1 MFLQQI
7 VNGIVVGSVY
17 ALTAMGATLVYGI
30 MRILDISNAGAYA
43 LGAYV
48 SFFFLFQTGNPLVA
62 IGMGVALTASF
73 GFLVQKFLYA
83 PLMGKSPN
91 VSLIAGIGLFIF
103 LQDFLRLVGGPQ
115 ARELNFGAMLP
126 SIQFPGI
133 GLTLYGVWFLILGA
147 TAALLLIL
155 WYLLN
160 RSPVGLAWRATAQDL
175 ETAKAMGINTNRVVA
190 FNFILGYGF
199 AAVAGILVGILYNS
213 IYPMMGDVPAY
224 KMLAVIVLGGLGNPL
239 GTILA
244 ALVIGMA
251 ETLIGGYVGF
261 FLPRDAIAFVVL
273 ILILLWRPQGLLG
286 RRRAS

>member
-1 MFLQQI
+1 MFFQQI

-43 LGAYV
+43 LGAYI
-48 SFFFLFQTGNPLVA
+48 SFFFLLQTGNPLVA
-62 IGMGVALTASF
+62 VVMGVALTAVF
-73 GFLVQKFLYA
+73 GFIVQKFLYA
-83 PLMGKSPN
+83 PLMDKSPN
-91 VSLIAGIGLFIF
+91 VALIAGIGLFIF

-115 ARELNFGAMLP
+115 ARELNFGATLP
-126 SIQFPGI
+126 SVRLPGL
-133 GLTLYGVWFLILGA
+133 GLTLYGTWFLILGA
-147 TAALLLIL
+147 TAILLLVL

-160 RSPVGLAWRATAQDL
+160 RSTVGLAWRATAQDL

-239 GTILA
+239 GTVLA

>member
-1 MFLQQI
+1 MFFQQI

-43 LGAYV
+43 LGAYI
-48 SFFFLFQTGNPLVA
+48 SFFFLLQTGNPLVA
-62 IGMGVALTASF
+62 VVMGVALTAVF
-73 GFLVQKFLYA
+73 GFIVQKFLYA
-83 PLMGKSPN
+83 PLMDKSPN
-91 VSLIAGIGLFIF
+91 VALIAGIGLFIF

-115 ARELNFGAMLP
+115 TRELNFGATLP
-126 SIQFPGI
+126 SVRLPGL
-133 GLTLYGVWFLILGA
+133 GLTLYGTWFLILGA
-147 TAALLLIL
+147 TAILLLVL

-160 RSPVGLAWRATAQDL
+160 RSTVGLAWRATAQDL

-239 GTILA
+239 GTVLA

-286 RRRAS
+286 RRRVS

>member
-1 MFLQQI
+1 M
-7 VNGIVVGSVY
+7 VPSV
-17 ALTAMGATLVYGI
+17 
-30 MRILDISNAGAYA
+30 
-43 LGAYV
+43 
-48 SFFFLFQTGNPLVA
+48 
-62 IGMGVALTASF
+62 
-73 GFLVQKFLYA
+73 
-83 PLMGKSPN
+83 
-91 VSLIAGIGLFIF
+91 
-103 LQDFLRLVGGPQ
+103 
-115 ARELNFGAMLP
+115 
-126 SIQFPGI
+126 QFPSI
-133 GLTLYGVWFLILGA
+133 GLTLNGTWFLILGA
-147 TAALLLIL
+147 TGLLLLIL

-160 RSPVGLAWRATAQDL
+160 RSPIGLAWRATAQDL

-213 IYPMMGDVPAY
+213 VYPTMGDVPAY

-239 GTILA
+239 GTVLA

-261 FLPRDAIAFVVL
+261 FLPRDAIAFLVL